1 MNARGTED
9 DYPVEAYGRIWQP
22 EHIELIEADD
32 VDRSR
37 FPIGWFALVV
47 LGFWLLVVPA
57 ANAYVDP
64 GTGSFI
70 FQVLIGAFLGAAV
83 AVKVFWKRIW
93 GFITRKPVGSTPA
106 GAANHDRE
114 D

>member
-1 MNARGTED
+1 VNARGTED
-9 DYPVEAYGRIWQP
+9 EYPAEAYGRIWQP
-22 EHIELIEADD
+22 EHIEADD

-37 FPIGWFALVV
+37 LPIGWFALVV
-47 LGFWLLVVPA
+47 LCFWLLVVPA

-83 AVKVFWKRIW
+83 ALKVFWKRIW
-93 GFITRKPVGSTPA
+93 GFITRKPVRSTSARTP
-106 GAANHDRE
+106 NPDRE

>member
-1 MNARGTED
+1 MN
-9 DYPVEAYGRIWQP
+9 
-22 EHIELIEADD
+22 
-32 VDRSR
+32 RSR
-37 FPIGWFALVV
+37 FLKSWFALVV
-47 LGFWLLVVPA
+47 ALFWLLTVPS

-83 AVKVFWKRIW
+83 ALKVFWKRIW
-93 GFITRKPVGSTPA
+93 GFITRKPAESVSGRTSA
-106 GAANHDRE
+106 SKKD

>member
-1 MNARGTED
+1 
-9 DYPVEAYGRIWQP
+9 
-22 EHIELIEADD
+22 

-37 FPIGWFALVV
+37 LPIGWFALVV

-83 AVKVFWKRIW
+83 ALKVFWRRIW
-93 GFITRKPVGSTPA
+93 GFITRKPVSGTSART
-106 GAANHDRE
+106 ANRDRE